1 MDYTQ
6 LIEIFK
12 ILGVASV
19 AFIIWLIIKEIGT
32 ILKNKD
38 GSPNDIQQRVADLEK
53 SVNNDYKHEYENIW
67 EEIRLLRK
75 NNERLEE
82 KLNNLNV
89 RISKLEK

>member
-1 MDYTQ
+1 METQ
-6 LIEIFK
+6 LLEIFK

-38 GSPNDIQQRVADLEK
+38 GSPNDIQQRVAALEK
-53 SVNNDYKHEYENIW
+53 SVNNDYQHEYENIW
-67 EEIRLLRK
+67 KEIRLLRK
-75 NNERLEE
+75 NDERLEE

>member
-1 MDYTQ
+1 METQ

-75 NNERLEE
+75 NDERLEE

>member
-1 MDYTQ
+1 METQ

-32 ILKNKD
+32 ILKNKN
-38 GSPNDIQQRVADLEK
+38 GSPDDIQQRVADLEK

>member
-1 MDYTQ
+1 METQ
-6 LIEIFK
+6 LLEIFK

-38 GSPNDIQQRVADLEK
+38 GSSDDIQQRVADLEK
-53 SVNNDYKHEYENIW
+53 SVNNDYQHEYENIW
-67 EEIRLLRK
+67 KEIRLLRK
-75 NNERLEE
+75 NDEKLEE

>member
-1 MDYTQ
+1 METQ

>member
-1 MDYTQ
+1 METQ

-38 GSPNDIQQRVADLEK
+38 GSSDDIQQRVAALEK
-53 SVNNDYKHEYENIW
+53 SVNNDYQHEYENIW
-67 EEIRLLRK
+67 KEIRLLRK
-75 NNERLEE
+75 NDERLEE